1 MKAVMKLTLAFLC
14 SIFITGSIFAVMNG
28 MVTSDGEQNKN
39 HGEQTVIDFIRLKQD
54 SESRV
59 KEREKKQPP
68 KPKKPPVP
76 PQQTAQQNTP
86 IKQIAI
92 RLPNI
97 SPDLSLA
104 NKSLLGDAQIGMGFG
119 DGDVIPLV
127 RMPAQYPNKA
137 KRRHIEGFVKARL
150 EVNALGTVDSVEIIE
165 SKPKGVFERSA
176 IRALY
181 KYKFKPQIID
191 GKPQAQSVTQTLD
204 YVLDKG

>member
-1 MKAVMKLTLAFLC
+1 MKLIIAFLC
-14 SIFITGSIFAVMNG
+14 SIMVTGSIFAVMNS
-28 MVTSDGEQNKN
+28 MVTTDANMNKN
-39 HGEQTVIDFIRLKQD
+39 LGEQTVIDFIRLKQD

-59 KEREKKQPP
+59 KERDKKEPP
-68 KPKKPPVP
+68 KPKKPPMP

-86 IKQIAI
+86 MKQIAM

-97 SPDLSLA
+97 TPDLSLA

-127 RMPAQYPNKA
+127 RMPAQYPSKA
-137 KRRHIEGFVKARL
+137 KRRNIEGFVKARL
-150 EVNALGTVDSVEIIE
+150 EINELGKVDSVEIID

-191 GKPQAQSVTQTLD
+191 GKPQPQTVTQTLD